1 MKKYFYRRFV
11 LIFCIGLLGSV
22 CAIQETLAQ
31 QQLSAPKKTIAVA
44 SFENKANYAS
54 QIDLGRAMAEMLTDA
69 LIQSGAFIVLER
81 GALESVFAEQNLAAS
96 SRAAAGT
103 AAAKGAV
110 GRAQILV
117 QGVISEFS
125 EESEGGGQSLNIKG
139 FDLNMA
145 SASAHV
151 AVIIRLIDSSTSEV
165 IASQR
170 VEGKANRGGTQFG
183 FAESDWGFSQSGQ
196 KSMPIDKAVQI
207 AIDNAVNYISAQLRT
222 VQWTGKVIKTDENG
236 TVFINAG
243 ANAGLQ
249 PGMLFMAFQKGEIL
263 LDPDTGINLGTADE
277 FLGRV
282 RITAVQEKFSRA
294 EALDQKMPAAGDI
307 VKFVG

>member
-1 MKKYFYRRFV
+1 MKKYCDHRIF
-11 LIFCIGLLGSV
+11 LIFFIGVLSSV
-22 CAIQETLAQ
+22 CATQETVAQ
-31 QQLSAPKKTIAVA
+31 QQITAPKKTIAVA
-44 SFENKANYAS
+44 HFENKANYAS
-54 QIDLGRAMAEMLTDA
+54 QMDLGTAMAEMLTDA
-69 LIQSGAFIVLER
+69 LIQSGSFIVLER

-96 SRAAAGT
+96 SRSAAGT

-125 EESEGGGQSLNIKG
+125 EETEGGGQSLNIKG

-183 FAESDWGFSQSGQ
+183 FTESEWGFSQSGQ

-207 AIDNAVNYISAQLRT
+207 AIDNAVNYISTRLSA

-249 PGMLFMAFQKGEIL
+249 PGMLFMAFQKGEVL
-263 LDPDTGINLGTADE
+263 LDPDTGINLGTDDQ

-282 RITAVQEKFSRA
+282 RITDVQEKFSRA
-294 EALDQKMPAAGDI
+294 EALDQKLPAAGDI
-307 VKFVG
+307 VKFAA